1 MTLISFSVIHYYSL
15 SLLAFQSNGLH
26 WLPRVLDVLEH
37 LELLAS
43 LEETKVATI
52 SWKEEVADYVQ
63 VSGGI

>member
-1 MTLISFSVIHYYSL
+1 M
-15 SLLAFQSNGLH
+15 
-26 WLPRVLDVLEH
+26 VLDVLEH

-43 LEETKVATI
+43 LEETKVAMI